1 MRFIA
6 TLAFL
11 LAASTTGTLAA
22 QTASDSSHADRS
34 LPDSA
39 LTAASA
45 PGPASLPAPPPA
57 GDTAPDP
64 LAAAIAAF
72 EARDPGAALA
82 LFREAIARD
91 SLGYEP
97 NWRIALTLITL
108 GQRIPDSKSN
118 ATRDSMYA
126 EAERRARTAVKADT
140 TRADGWFVLANA
152 LGRTALTRPPQVRLK
167 MARAI
172 RTAAIRAITL
182 DRSHDGAYHVLGRWH
197 AEIMR
202 LPGIERFFARRV
214 LGAKIF
220 DEASWDEATVN
231 LERAVALDTTRIVHR
246 LDLAEVYADRK
257 RYAQARAQLD
267 TLAAMPEREYL
278 DPQFKEEAAKLRAKI
293 EEREKP

>member
-1 MRFIA
+1 MRYAAILGLLL
-6 TLAFL
+6 TGTGTGSVLAQTAPDSAYASRPPTDSAL
-11 LAASTTGTLAA
+11 HPSAGPGAAAST
-22 QTASDSSHADRS
+22 
-34 LPDSA
+34 
-39 LTAASA
+39 AAS
-45 PGPASLPAPPPA
+45 PALDS
-57 GDTAPDP
+57 APDP
-64 LAAAIAAF
+64 LAAGIAAF
-72 EARDPGAALA
+72 DARDPGAALA

-97 NWRIALTLITL
+97 NWRLALTLITL
-108 GQRIPDSKSN
+108 GQRVPDTKSD

-140 TRADGWFVLANA
+140 SRAQGWFVLAHA
-152 LGRTALTRPPQVRLK
+152 MGRTALTRPPQLRLK

-172 RTAAIRAITL
+172 RAAAIRAITL
-182 DRSHDGAYHVLGRWH
+182 DPSHDGAYHVLGRWH

-246 LDLAEVYADRK
+246 LDLAGVYADRK
-257 RYAQARAQLD
+257 RYAAARAQLD
-267 TLAAMPEREYL
+267 TLATMPDREYL
-278 DPQFKEEAAKLRAKI
+278 DSQHKADAEELMAKI
-293 EEREKP
+293 ADKER

>member
-1 MRFIA
+1 MHSTA
-6 TLAFL
+6 MLTLL
-11 LAASTTGTLAA
+11 LLGVGARILPA
-22 QTASDSSHADRS
+22 QTGPGHGSGTAPP

-39 LTAASA
+39 VSASA
-45 PGPASLPAPPPA
+45 SVTVPPGAQGTS
-57 GDTAPDP
+57 DSAPDP
-64 LAAAIAAF
+64 LAAGIAAF

-82 LFREAIARD
+82 LFREALARD

-108 GQRIPDSKSN
+108 GQETPEAKSS

-140 TRADGWFVLANA
+140 TGADAWFVLANA
-152 LGRTALTRPPQVRLK
+152 MGRTALTRPPQLRLK
-167 MARAI
+167 LARAV
-172 RTAAIRAITL
+172 RSAAIRAITL
-182 DRSHDGAYHVLGRWH
+182 DPSHDGAYHVLGRWH

-214 LGAKIF
+214 LGARIF

-246 LDLAEVYADRK
+246 LDLAQIYFDRK
-257 RYAQARAQLD
+257 RYPQALAQLD
-267 TLAAMPEREYL
+267 TIAAMPEREYL
-278 DPQFKEEAAKLRAKI
+278 DQRRKEAAAALLARIA
-293 EEREKP
+293 EKTKS